1 MTLPDRRT
9 RPLRRAIQLVQQN
22 PLSALNPRRSVG
34 ASVRLPID
42 VHELRPRSERNA
54 RVAELLKEVDLDPR
68 FARRSPRGLSGGERQ
83 RIAIARALAAEPELI
98 VLDEPTSALDVLV
111 QARVLDL
118 LGRLRREHGLT
129 YIFITHDLAVVRA
142 IADRVSVFQRGRLVE
157 TGTVADIFA
166 APKSAYTRELIGA
179 IPVVTEEEARLRDEI
194 RNPGRNRERRMSDR
208 WAQLPRD
215 PRRARPAARDLRRTR
230 DDRRRDGGDAAL
242 HRHDL
247 RHGADAGAPHL
258 FGQRAAYP
266 TGGWKDVD
274 ARHLGRDRAR
284 RASGR
289 SRR

>member
-1 MTLPDRRT
+1 MSAILEIDRLGRTFVAGAHTVRALDAVSLAVERGECHAVVGESGSGKTTLGNIVLGIYPPSDGSLRFNGVTLPDRRP
-9 RPLRRAIQLVQQN
+9 RALRRSIQLVQQN

-34 ASVRLPID
+34 ASVRLPIE
-42 VHELRPRSERNA
+42 VHELRPRNERNA

-68 FARRSPRGLSGGERQ
+68 FAKRSPRGLSGGERQ

-142 IADRVSVFQRGRLVE
+142 VADRVSVFQRGRLVE

-194 RNPGRNRERRMSDR
+194 RNPI
-208 WAQLPRD
+208 
-215 PRRARPAARDLRRTR
+215 AAAS
-230 DDRRRDGGDAAL
+230 AA
-242 HRHDL
+242 
-247 RHGADAGAPHL
+247 
-258 FGQRAAYP
+258 
-266 TGGWKDVD
+266 
-274 ARHLGRDRAR
+274 
-284 RASGR
+284 
-289 SRR
+289 